1 MNVTDNNS
9 REGIEAGLA
18 DLIRVRPDRALTGF
32 APGGRV
38 STHQFGT
45 NRSVFRGRGIEFDE
59 ARVYHPGDDVKAIDS
74 VFDSH
79 VPERPVEVELGR
91 SAAVVGII
99 HE

>member
-38 STHQFGT
+38 STHQFELAPHCCCDGEQT
-45 NRSVFRGRGIEFDE
+45 VLEIPVATTISQVLLLQVF
-59 ARVYHPGDDVKAIDS
+59 
-74 VFDSH
+74 
-79 VPERPVEVELGR
+79 L
-91 SAAVVGII
+91 
-99 HE
+99 